1 MLLTILLILAP
12 YRFVNRALAKTR
24 TEKRPGASRRI
35 RRTPDEAR
43 RQILDAAERLLAAGG
58 PEAIRLQDIA
68 RDVGI
73 SHPAILHHFG
83 SRDGLTRALGD
94 RAVQRL
100 TDDLLAI
107 LRERTTTEGSGREII
122 ERTFATLGDTGHARL
137 LAWRS
142 LAHGHRE
149 DDPEARAR
157 LDGIADAIHAR
168 RAELARTRGAPPPPR
183 EDTAFIV
190 RLATTTMLGD
200 ALTGP
205 IFAPGSTRAA
215 RESNLRFRRWLADLL
230 VEHAD
235 ADPRRGG

>member
-1 MLLTILLILAP
+1 MA
-12 YRFVNRALAKTR
+12 RVRK
-24 TEKRPGASRRI
+24 KRGEGGSKGTLGRV
-35 RRTPDEAR
+35 RRTPAEAR
-43 RQILDAAERLLAAGG
+43 RQILDAAERLLSDGG

-73 SHPAILHHFG
+73 SHPTILHHFG

-94 RAVQRL
+94 RAVKRL

-107 LRERTTTEGSGREII
+107 LRDRSAEEGSGREII
-122 ERTFATLGDTGHARL
+122 ERTFATLADTGHARL
-137 LAWRS
+137 LAWRA
-142 LAHGHRE
+142 LAGGKSE
-149 DDPEARAR
+149 DDREARAR

-168 RAELARTRGAPPPPR
+168 RADLARSVGAPPPPR

-190 RLATTTMLGD
+190 RLATTTMLGE

-205 IFAPGSTRAA
+205 IFAGGSARTA
-215 RESNLRFRRWLADLL
+215 RESNLRFRLWLADLL

-235 ADPRRGG
+235 GEMRRR